1 MSAAVPITDIV
12 SLPETL
18 PIFPLPGVLLLP
30 RGRLPLNIF
39 EPRYLSMT
47 TDALGRERMIGMVQ
61 PRHPE
66 PDPVSEGA
74 AIYATGC
81 AGRVVSFVETDDGRF
96 LITLAG
102 ICRFNVVRELDPVAG
117 YRRASVSYDAFHGDL
132 EEAGEFGLDRQRL
145 AGAVQAYFRL
155 KNIDA
160 DWSTIDNAPDDTLIT
175 SLSMICPFA
184 PGEKQALLECPG
196 MTERGKLLTT
206 LMEMAVHESH
216 DSADGGRRH

>member
-1 MSAAVPITDIV
+1 MPHADIV

-18 PIFPLPGVLLLP
+18 AIFPLPGALLLP

-47 TDALGRERMIGMVQ
+47 ADALGRERMIGMIQ
-61 PRHPE
+61 PRRPE

-74 AIYATGC
+74 PVYTTGC
-81 AGRVVSFVETDDGRF
+81 AGRIVSFVETDDGRF

-102 ICRFNVVRELDPVAG
+102 ICRFNVVRELEPANG
-117 YRRASVSYDAFHGDL
+117 YRRAAVTYDAFHDDL
-132 EEAGEFGLDRQRL
+132 EEVSGFDLDRQRL
-145 AGAVQAYFRL
+145 ASAVQAYFRL

-160 DWSTIDNAPDDTLIT
+160 DWTTIDNAPDDTLIT

-184 PGEKQALLECPG
+184 PREKQALLECPG
-196 MTERGKLLTT
+196 MAERARLLTT
-206 LMEMAVHESH
+206 LMEMAAHES
-216 DSADGGRRH
+216 DDATEGGTRH